1 MDRGHAGPTRQ
12 PLLQFRRRRKR
23 PRRCRSHASV
33 TWRPTACSALRPP
46 ARREAPLRPF
56 HLPTAPLGVTLLWPD
71 AFRARQTLAASPRSS
86 RPPPPDAAIP
96 APTNPPSPPAV
107 FLCGAGRLRTGIAE
121 ARGIS
126 RFCGG
131 FCGGF

>member
-23 PRRCRSHASV
+23 PRRCRSHAS
-33 TWRPTACSALRPP
+33 
-46 ARREAPLRPF
+46 APLRPF